1 MPSVSKQQ
9 QKFMGIVRAIQ
20 KGDAPASKFSKA
32 ARDAAKD
39 MSKSDVKKF
48 AKTKHKGLPKK
59 VKQEL
64 LDRLKKEYAFYHTG
78 VTSRKRKHDDD
89 NNLGRKKKHSGQP
102 DIEVEES
109 KFAKKPEVT
118 PKQLL
123 KIQSDIRKINRK
135 FRVYISKHPVTKGE
149 LNIELG
155 HGHDNDDDIHKI
167 YKVLKR
173 HTGSWKTGR
182 IFNENVV
189 KNHDGKAAPYG
200 SGYEKVE
207 ENKID
212 KAELILPRGKKVYLQ
227 AEEKDYQRGLIV
239 ELTTEGGYKL
249 NYWYGE
255 DAKIYPAEILVDGVM
270 VKKDGREVHIKFHPE
285 LKKGEPL
292 DEKLDLDMLRPH
304 QKSMLATLFNQF
316 GKRRGYTAQN
326 IGKKASEQE
335 IKDILKRSKPF
346 IKKTSSQYKQEFRDL
361 LHALKGFREGVNE
374 DMDVG
379 HQDDEPNMLK
389 STVLKIKESAELL
402 LQKLDKY
409 DDIDGEVDFPNWWQ
423 SKIILSKDYIQKAA
437 DYLDGEE
444 KTSETMDRNFRTY
457 DNDEGDDEGPVDE
470 GMFST
475 IDQIRRD
482 SKNVRDFVKN
492 VFADRDFK
500 RMKNDKEFIK
510 YLKSIYEGKS
520 INEVGVFPISNYIK
534 GMIPS
539 KQLTIMNDRDR
550 ERVKTLVKD
559 LVSTLNDFWKSHKI
573 PFRVREPRPSD
584 MRKFKQGN
592 KRF

>member
-20 KGDAPASKFSKA
+20 KGDAPASKFSKD

-39 MSKSDVKKF
+39 MSKSDVKKY
-48 AKTKHKGLPKK
+48 AKTKHKGLPRK

-64 LDRLKKEYAFYHTG
+64 LNRLKKEYAFYHTG
-78 VTSRKRKHDDD
+78 TFAKKRDHDDD
-89 NNLGRKKKHSGQP
+89 NNLGKKKKYSGQP
-102 DIEVEES
+102 D
-109 KFAKKPEVT
+109 
-118 PKQLL
+118 L
-123 KIQSDIRKINRK
+123 
-135 FRVYISKHPVTKGE
+135 
-149 LNIELG
+149 
-155 HGHDNDDDIHKI
+155 
-167 YKVLKR
+167 
-173 HTGSWKTGR
+173 
-182 IFNENVV
+182 
-189 KNHDGKAAPYG
+189 
-200 SGYEKVE
+200 E

-239 ELTTEGGYKL
+239 ELTNEGGYKL

-270 VKKDGREVHIKFHPE
+270 IKKDGKEVHIKFHPK

-346 IKKTSSQYKQEFRDL
+346 IRKTSSQYKQEFRDL

-389 STVLKIKESAELL
+389 STVLKIKESAEELL
-402 LQKLDKY
+402 EKLDKY
-409 DDIDGEVDFPNWWQ
+409 DDMDGEVDFPNWWQ

-444 KTSETMDRNFRTY
+444 KTSENIDRNFRSY
-457 DNDEGDDEGPVDE
+457 DNHEDEKDDEGPVDE

-475 IDQIRRD
+475 IDQIRQD

-492 VFADRDFK
+492 VFKDRDFMK
-500 RMKNDKEFIK
+500 MKNDKEFIK

-520 INEVGVFPISNYIK
+520 ITEVGVFPVTNYISGIIPK
-534 GMIPS
+534 GRLDTNTPEAKRKS
-539 KQLTIMNDRDR
+539 AKLVGDLK
-550 ERVKTLVKD
+550 KTLN
-559 LVSTLNDFWKSHKI
+559 TFWKQHDI
-573 PFRVREPRPSD
+573 PF
-584 MRKFKQGN
+584 KIK
-592 KRF
+592 